1 MTLRISLMIL
11 AGALFL
17 ACSSHH
23 TKPPPQQPPPPI
35 ADFQKYTYLL
45 CFKKTN
51 QQKPVGWCS
60 GFLVK
65 LDSDIYCVT
74 NYRLV
79 DGVDVFSGKLN
90 PPDQQFDSLLFR
102 YSTKSGRV
110 RYISFPMHQGGG
122 PPFYYFERSDFVLF
136 KLPPS
141 PDTPVYNVCNKWIY
155 QYDTADGTP
164 DSVFLYGY
172 NGEKYIGSK
181 GPVIL
186 DTMHPDLYNEKMY
199 YDISAVPF
207 RRYSGMDEIT
217 HSNLAP
223 DSLNFEIKPRASAG
237 QNGCPVFFVYNKPGG
252 RKITFGGVL
261 VGSLED
267 VSEVTRREGMIYTM
281 DSIKKNIPVR

>member
-1 MTLRISLMIL
+1 MTLSISLMIL
-11 AGALFL
+11 AGFLFL
-17 ACSSHH
+17 AYSSHH

-122 PPFYYFERSDFVLF
+122 PPFYYFDRSDFVLF

-141 PDTPVYNVCNKWIY
+141 MIR
-155 QYDTADGTP
+155 QYTTCATSGSISTILLTVPLIPFSCTDIT
-164 DSVFLYGY
+164 
-172 NGEKYIGSK
+172 EK
-181 GPVIL
+181 
-186 DTMHPDLYNEKMY
+186 N
-199 YDISAVPF
+199 ISAQKDLSSWTPCIPIF
-207 RRYSGMDEIT
+207 IMKRCIT
-217 HSNLAP
+217 TFPLCP
-223 DSLNFEIKPRASAG
+223 LGDIAG
-237 QNGCPVFFVYNKPGG
+237 WM
-252 RKITFGGVL
+252 R
-261 VGSLED
+261 
-267 VSEVTRREGMIYTM
+267 
-281 DSIKKNIPVR
+281 